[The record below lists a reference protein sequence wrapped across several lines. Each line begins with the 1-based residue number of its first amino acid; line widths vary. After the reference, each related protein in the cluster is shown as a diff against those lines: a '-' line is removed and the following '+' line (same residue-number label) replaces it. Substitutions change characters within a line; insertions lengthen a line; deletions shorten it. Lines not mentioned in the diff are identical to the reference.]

1 MTGEPIRNEPTLD
14 LRPLTKELPVAD
26 PTDPSNS
33 SVKPGFDSS
42 EGKIAALVAVVTVL
56 GPIIAALAG
65 AMPDSEW
72 LHFALAA
79 IAALTSLFVALG
91 WMKKRSDVK
100 ETANNRAADLAHGKT
115 AAATALALAD
125 KAIAIAKDHPEL
137 ARDLLKSAGIGGSV
151 PK

>member
-1 MTGEPIRNEPTLD
+1 MAGEPIRNEPTLD
-14 LRPLTKELPVAD
+14 LRPLTKELSVAD
-26 PTDPSNS
+26 VTDPSNS

-42 EGKIAALVAVVTVL
+42 EGKIAALVAIVTVL
-56 GPIIAALAG
+56 GPIVTALAG

-79 IAALTSLFVALG
+79 LAAVTSLFVALG
-91 WMKKRSDVK
+91 WMKKRSDLK
-100 ETANNRAADLAHGKT
+100 ETANNRAAELALGKT

-125 KAIAIAKDHPEL
+125 KAITVAKDHPEL
-137 ARDLLKSAGIGGSV
+137 ARDLLKNVGIGGGL